1 MVLFSGFS
9 NNKSLEERELLQKL
23 NKIEEKIDFNYNVLN
38 KHLVRMMAYGVKV
51 KEGYVD
57 GIRQAVE
64 CTDKNKGNMS
74 KKSNHLLELVMFD
87 IAYVISNCDYEY
99 SSDEKKYLNII
110 LNRYDED
117 DRELLKLRTQFLDSI
132 LEKGIDEVKS
142 FVTNLSKS
150 LKNKIDDDMKDAYL
164 ALFKEVIMLDENV
177 HNNEKVLYQ
186 MLCEQWGRQSGL

>member
-1 MVLFSGFS
+1 MS
-9 NNKSLEERELLQKL
+9 
-23 NKIEEKIDFNYNVLN
+23 EK
-38 KHLVRMMAYGVKV
+38 
-51 KEGYVD
+51 
-57 GIRQAVE
+57 
-64 CTDKNKGNMS
+64 T
-74 KKSNHLLELVMFD
+74 NHLLELVMFD

-110 LNRYDED
+110 LDRYDED

-132 LEKGIDEVKS
+132 LEKGIKEVKS

-177 HNNEKVLYQ
+177 HDNEKVLYQ
-186 MLCEQWGRQSGL
+186 LLCDQWSRHSGL